1 MKLSTNSYCVI
12 IKYFKISTNIGI
24 NRTDHLRISDINY
37 KHNVIVHKPVTLA
50 RKIGRLT
57 ANLFCPYFLQSQMRN
72 KHQHKNTTYNR
83 RDKSSPLEPSNPITV
98 DPQNCDINK
107 AQIKDLKMVF
117 INMINSLNRKLIYS

>member
-1 MKLSTNSYCVI
+1 M
-12 IKYFKISTNIGI
+12 
-24 NRTDHLRISDINY
+24 
-37 KHNVIVHKPVTLA
+37 HNVIVHKPVTLA